1 MVLLNHRSIYSIAKK
16 EFMDNIRNKWII
28 AMIIILLLLTILSS
42 YLAGG
47 QAGDESF
54 GGMED
59 TVVTLLSIST
69 LLIPIIAIMLGYATI
84 SGEAENGSLSIVLS
98 YPIKRVE
105 VLLGKLF
112 GLASVLFFSII
123 LGFGVGGL
131 IIAITVG
138 SSEGLSF
145 LIFVILTSLL
155 GIVYLS
161 LSICISA
168 ISKKRVTSIAGG
180 IMIFFWAMIY
190 GMIIFGILLAS
201 GVSFE
206 QFITP
211 GFEYPDWLF
220 SSVFFS
226 PGDLYQVSVMR
237 GFGLSQAFG
246 FTMELPEYMNLGILV
261 FAQFIWF
268 IIPLII
274 AYKFFNK
281 RDIWLWKNIKKKKY

>member
-1 MVLLNHRSIYSIAKK
+1 
-16 EFMDNIRNKWII
+16 
-28 AMIIILLLLTILSS
+28 MIIIFLLLTILSS

-47 QAGDESF
+47 QAGDDSF

-98 YPIKRVE
+98 YPIKRIE
-105 VLLGKLF
+105 VLLGKLL
-112 GLASVLFFSII
+112 GLGAVLFFSTII
-123 LGFGVGGL
+123 GFGVGGI

-138 SSEGLSF
+138 ASEGLSF
-145 LIFVILTSLL
+145 FIFVILTSLL
-155 GIVYLS
+155 GVVYLS

-168 ISKKRVTSIAGG
+168 ICKKRVTSIAGG

-261 FAQFIWF
+261 FAQLIWF
-268 IIPLII
+268 ITPMFI
-274 AYKFFNK
+274 AYRFFNK
-281 RDIWLWKNIKKKKY
+281 RDI